1 MDTYVHGDMG
11 LRIQWDKANKFYLAE
26 GRMRDYVDYA
36 EAKTGDCHEPWEVDS
51 RSLTYMEQWRRE
63 FCDGDAKAYDWKW
76 EWANGSRAE
85 GNVANTWDEVK
96 TLASEGW
103 AGGVERVADMA
114 NELRSA
120 VPETEDITPRYIWTD
135 QGDEYDIHRT
145 WSGEFEKM
153 FYGRDETVAPGPRI
167 VNLVAPVGGH
177 AGQGDEALFWLG
189 ATTLVLA
196 DVLEKA
202 GYRVGIKGYNAATH
216 GRGTTSC
223 AVNLLKTPDQHVQ
236 LAAIATAMCLPVY
249 FRAVGFRWKGRAPFD
264 IGSGWGSPAYAEK
277 DAKLRKH
284 MEREGMLD
292 DTSILVH
299 EVRDR
304 EACIKE
310 VRRIVKVIEAMRPQ
324 VAA

>member
-11 LRIQWDKANKFYLAE
+11 LRVQWDKKEKFYLAE
-26 GRMRDYVDYA
+26 GRMRDFVEYV
-36 EAKTGDCHEPWEVDS
+36 EAKPEDCHEPWEPNTASLSYTAKS
-51 RSLTYMEQWRRE
+51 REEYIERPEDHEW
-63 FCDGDAKAYDWKW
+63 AWA
-76 EWANGSRAE
+76 WANGNRAE
-85 GNVANTWDEVK
+85 GNVADTWDEVK

-103 AGGVERVADMA
+103 AGGVERIADMA

-196 DVLEKA
+196 DVLERA
-202 GYRVGIKGYNAATH
+202 GYRVGIKGYTATMH
-216 GRGTTSC
+216 SRGISSC
-223 AVNLLKTPDQHVQ
+223 GVNLLKTPDQHVQ

-249 FRAVGFRWKGRAPFD
+249 FRAVGFRWKGRAPYD

-277 DAKLRKH
+277 DAKLQKH
-284 MEREGMLD
+284 MEREGVLD
-292 DTSILVH
+292 SESILVH
-299 EVRDR
+299 EVRNKED
-304 EACIKE
+304 CIKE
-310 VRRIVKVIEAMRPQ
+310 VRRIIKIIEAMRPR

>member
-11 LRIQWDKANKFYLAE
+11 LRVQWDKKEKFYLAE
-26 GRMRDYVDYA
+26 GRMRDFVEYV
-36 EAKTGDCHEPWEVDS
+36 EAKPSDCHEPWEPNTA
-51 RSLTYMEQWRRE
+51 SLSYAANWRDQYIERPEANEWQWS
-63 FCDGDAKAYDWKW
+63 
-76 EWANGSRAE
+76 WANGNRAE
-85 GNVANTWDEVK
+85 GNVADTWDEVK

-103 AGGVERVADMA
+103 VGGVERIADLVS
-114 NELRSA
+114 ELRSA

-167 VNLVAPVGGH
+167 VNLVAPVGGNS
-177 AGQGDEALFWLG
+177 GKKDEELFWLG

-196 DVLEKA
+196 DLLERA
-202 GYRVGIKGYNAATH
+202 GYRVGIKGYNAAKAY
-216 GRGTTSC
+216 GGTLDC
-223 AVNLLKTPDQHVQ
+223 AVNLLKSPDQHVQ
-236 LAAIATAMCLPVY
+236 LATIASAMCLPVY
-249 FRAVGFRWKGRAPFD
+249 FRAVAFRYKGRAPYD
-264 IGSGWGSPAYAEK
+264 VGSGWGGAAYAEK

-284 MEREGMLD
+284 MEREGVLD
-292 DTSILVH
+292 SESILVH
-299 EVRDR
+299 EVRDK

-310 VRRIVKVIEAMRPQ
+310 VQRIIKVIEAMRPR